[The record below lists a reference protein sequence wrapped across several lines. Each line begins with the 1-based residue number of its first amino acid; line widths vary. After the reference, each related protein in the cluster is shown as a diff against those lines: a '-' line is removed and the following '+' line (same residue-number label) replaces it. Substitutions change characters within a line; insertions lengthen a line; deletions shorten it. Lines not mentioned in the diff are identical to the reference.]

1 MLNFYSEGIASL
13 QLIDTMSI
21 AKTHATASI
30 TRDAA
35 HELIRAVRAAAVD
48 HGVEVAIAITD
59 AGGHLVAFERS
70 DKTPFLAGDVAID
83 KAWTS
88 ASFGLDTHV
97 WNAVVRDPKVT
108 ALAYRPRMTPVGGG
122 LAIKLDGRVIG
133 GVGVS
138 GASADQDQ
146 QAAEIGLRA
155 LGFQVEG

>member
-1 MLNFYSEGIASL
+1 MNFYSEGIASL
-13 QLIDTMSI
+13 PFIHTMTL

-35 HELIRAVRAAAVD
+35 QALLVAVREAAA
-48 HGVEVAIAITD
+48 GLGIEVATAITD

-83 KAWTS
+83 KAWT
-88 ASFGLDTHV
+88 ATSFGLDTHV
-97 WNAVVRDPKVT
+97 WNAIVQDPKVT

-122 LAIKLDGRVIG
+122 LAIRLDGRVIG

-138 GASADQDQ
+138 GATADQDQ
-146 QAAEIGLRA
+146 QAAEAALRA
-155 LGFQVEG
+155 LGFQVAG